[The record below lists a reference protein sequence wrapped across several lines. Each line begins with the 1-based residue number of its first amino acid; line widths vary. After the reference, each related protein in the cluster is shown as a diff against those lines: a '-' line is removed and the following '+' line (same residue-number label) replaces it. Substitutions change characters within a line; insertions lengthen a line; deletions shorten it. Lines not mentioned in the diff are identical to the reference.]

1 MSWKKVGSIKQFE
14 NFNNL
19 NVNSIVTD
27 DFVMREDYKG
37 TFTISGELFV
47 REDCSL
53 NGNVEVGKNVYVDES
68 VYVKDRVYIDNGS
81 NQYRFLDNS
90 VQGLGIDVANPQ
102 AILDISGNNNHILH
116 VFSNQESVKSTLIQN
131 QKENKGELQL
141 DNSFGIF
148 QWTFQNDNS
157 ASIVYDVSN
166 QEFLVD
172 KSLVVDNALLVK
184 SNAQIMDSLDVCSNT
199 VIGGDLDVLGTL
211 RLEGALSLNNDLS
224 MSGNLTVGNDATING
239 VLSTNDIIIGTN
251 QGIYMEQLSNSEPI
265 LRARDPVRDS
275 STNVDRMSSGKTVDD
290 FMSDISCITLTNDLL
305 IRGNVYIE
313 KEHNIQLEN
322 TILNSQGIFENLKG
336 TNASGFVINQQSS
349 VTISNEDLKGHGFYW
364 YNRPS
369 TTSQDAFVKISNMD
383 ADKMS
388 FRSAT
393 NPNVVALNFSQLN
406 APGLSTGILSL
417 RDNNLTQN
425 NTNDNYEIVSSHHLS
440 TIDVSSSLQN
450 IFHLQSNKMHVTDA
464 SFTTVEVTGTAT
476 IEDIKCNDTLDV
488 SYIDVSTVD
497 ASNVVVKS
505 SLTSLQNTVLQDTVN
520 QGSFGVSGI
529 SNFYG
534 NAIIH
539 EYLMGNSITISNEA
553 IFRKDIDVYGD
564 INAHKDISLNGNI
577 RLQGTL
583 FVNDNVTIGGSSS
596 ENDSLLVKQNLTI
609 GSSTVD
615 TNQAVTIS
623 GDISMSGM
631 IEAESIVLRQNL
643 NAKDISLNGNLYL
656 NSNSLDLSNGTV
668 AFMHDGNTYTL
679 SAQRLSYLTTISS
692 DIQEQIGS
700 IKTDLDLGASEDNT
714 FEGVNT
720 FTNTTILHNTDVCGN
735 VLLERNLE
743 VQGDASLN
751 NVVVTGN
758 MTIESRDTNFTG
770 DLNLIGK
777 TEFIGDFTADNDTN
791 DGVNTQKYEYYEVNK
806 NGSLNILNNIKC
818 IGQKVKTFVFRPNDD
833 IGNINDVHS
842 KDTDENYVDFWTVTS
857 NGTDTSYYDN
867 KSNIYGDLSV
877 VETVRGGEIECNI
890 LTPRKFLTLSGD
902 MQLRVNNNIFT
913 PDRLVKTLNITNDN
927 DNTLQLNDVCM
938 NTVVINDSMTVN
950 GPITLG
956 GGASITAPDSNASFQ
971 QLTIGSNIFADTLE
985 VVNIRFLTA
994 GGQTVTSINNETTF
1008 AIYRSGL
1015 IGTSSSG
1022 ILMSQEGTLANNLT
1036 RAFVYINGDL
1046 SENVFFIGKVYAT
1059 GTDPNVEM
1067 KEKGNLVTNI
1077 SDSEYLYTGN
1087 LFVSENASI
1096 HGTISNEIL
1105 QIVHDQSGMIQFT
1118 NKATDASNQETYI
1131 PFLFSNVNKVVDDNR
1146 NNAFIETVFTDGS
1159 RNRIEIQ
1166 YAYETET
1173 HTNNYFADYHNFF
1186 GEVSFNSRFDVSGD
1200 VSFNS
1205 NLDVSVNLMVNGDT
1219 DLNGRM
1225 DVSGDVSFNSNL
1237 DVSKNMIVYGTTD
1250 LIGHLD
1256 VSGDVS
1262 FNSNLDVSVNLMVNG
1277 DTDLNGRLDVSGDVS
1292 FNSNLDV
1299 LGVLKIGTGAPTT
1312 YISNN
1317 KPGSAGF
1324 APSSIYI
1331 GSVPTY
1337 SGNIEQDLCY
1347 NRVKDTGNTDGD
1359 GYPIYERDPL
1369 LNPVADSNT
1378 FSFGLGCFQNLNNTD
1393 VSGYPR
1399 GGNKARANVA
1409 IGQSAIRDASSAF
1422 TTVAVGYEAL
1432 YKAKQL
1438 LANNTAIGH
1447 LAGGTIITEQ
1457 EISNNT
1463 FLGAG
1468 TGFNNDSNAYS
1479 NSTAVGYLAKIDASN
1494 QIVLGRPEDYV
1505 YAPNDVHIGD
1515 MLKMRRATN
1524 GDVISIHNG
1533 ANSSQYCIG
1542 ILPSTTYFTSG
1553 QYFDFIYRSA
1563 PGANDGLTNSYDYNL
1578 RVEVGNASNPKI
1590 ISSTDTTEISGN
1602 LTVSDVVTANSF
1614 NANSD
1619 YRLKENIQTISGDI
1633 LTVDNIR
1640 PVSYRLKSN
1649 QKSTLGFIAHEI
1661 QEHVPTA
1668 VSGEKDGET
1677 MQSVD
1682 YNQIIPILVK
1692 EIQELKK
1699 RVTYL
1704 EQNQK

>member
-131 QKENKGELQL
+131 QKQNKGELQL

-148 QWTFQNDNS
+148 KWTFQNDNS

-224 MSGNLTVGNDATING
+224 MSDNLTVGNDATING

-322 TILNSQGIFENLKG
+322 TILNSQGIFENIKG

-450 IFHLQSNKMHVTDA
+450 IFHLQSNKIHVTDA

-505 SLTSLQNTVLQDTVN
+505 SLSSLQNTVLQDTVN
-520 QGSFGVSGI
+520 KGSFDVSGI

-583 FVNDNVTIGGSSS
+583 YVNDNVTIGGSSS

-700 IKTDLDLGASEDNT
+700 IKTDLDLGALEDNT

-751 NVVVTGN
+751 NVVVSGN

-777 TEFIGDFTADNDTN
+777 TEFVGDFTADNNTN

-818 IGQKVKTFVFRPNDD
+818 IGQTVKTFRFTPNDFIED
-833 IGNINDVHS
+833 IEDVHTEGN
-842 KDTDENYVDFWTVTS
+842 KGYVDFWAVTS

-867 KSNIYGDLSV
+867 TSDTYGDLSV

-890 LTPRKFLTLSGD
+890 LTPRQFLTLSGD
-902 MQLRVNNNIFT
+902 MQLRVNNNSYT
-913 PDRLVKTLNITNDN
+913 TDRLVKTLNITNDN

-938 NTVVINDSMTVN
+938 NTINIRDSMTVN

-956 GGASITAPDSNASFQ
+956 FESSITAPNSNASFD
-971 QLTIGSNIFADTLE
+971 QLSGSTIFANNLE
-985 VVNIRFLTA
+985 VVNISFKTSS
-994 GGQTVTSINNETTF
+994 GQSATSINNETTY
-1008 AIYRSGL
+1008 AVYRSRAL
-1015 IGTSSSG
+1015 GTSSSG
-1022 ILMSQEGTLANNLT
+1022 ILMSQEGTLGNDKT
-1036 RAFVYINGDL
+1036 RAFVYINSDI
-1046 SENVFFIGKVYAT
+1046 SSQNIFFIGRVRTT
-1059 GTDPNVEM
+1059 GDNSRVEII
-1067 KEKGNLVTNI
+1067 EKGNLVTNI

-1118 NKATDASNQETYI
+1118 NKATYASNQETYI

-1173 HTNNYFADYHNFF
+1173 QTNNYFADYHNFF

-1205 NLDVSVNLMVNGDT
+1205 NLEVMKSIQQNTTLISSDISNIEIRANSDNAIIKGSGNFTFGLNNLMQDDSKGGCSNNQAIGISCLATGNNIQESTAIGTFALSRTENSERNCAYGFHSFVHLQTGNNNVAYGVDSGYNLNNGSY
-1219 DLNGRM
+1219 N
-1225 DVSGDVSFNSNL
+1225 SFFGDSTQIAIDISDQTINYS
-1237 DVSKNMIVYGTTD
+1237 TA
-1250 LIGHLD
+1250 
-1256 VSGDVS
+1256 
-1262 FNSNLDVSVNLMVNG
+1262 
-1277 DTDLNGRLDVSGDVS
+1277 
-1292 FNSNLDV
+1292 
-1299 LGVLKIGTGAPTT
+1299 IGTGA
-1312 YISNN
+1312 
-1317 KPGSAGF
+1317 
-1324 APSSIYI
+1324 
-1331 GSVPTY
+1331 
-1337 SGNIEQDLCY
+1337 
-1347 NRVKDTGNTDGD
+1347 
-1359 GYPIYERDPL
+1359 
-1369 LNPVADSNT
+1369 
-1378 FSFGLGCFQNLNNTD
+1378 
-1393 VSGYPR
+1393 
-1399 GGNKARANVA
+1399 
-1409 IGQSAIRDASSAF
+1409 
-1422 TTVAVGYEAL
+1422 
-1432 YKAKQL
+1432 
-1438 LANNTAIGH
+1438 
-1447 LAGGTIITEQ
+1447 TI
-1457 EISNNT
+1457 N
-1463 FLGAG
+1463 
-1468 TGFNNDSNAYS
+1468 
-1479 NSTAVGYLAKIDASN
+1479 ASN

-1515 MLKMRRATN
+1515 MLKMRRTSD
-1524 GDVISIHNG
+1524 GDVISIRNG

-1542 ILPSTTYFTSG
+1542 SLASTTYFTSG
-1553 QYFDFIYRSA
+1553 QYFDFVYRSS
-1563 PGANDGLTNSYDYNL
+1563 TTSNSDDYNL
-1578 RVEVGNASNPKI
+1578 RVEVGNTSNNPKI
-1590 ISSTDTTEISGN
+1590 ISSTDITDISGA
-1602 LTVSDVVTANSF
+1602 LTASGVITANSF

-1699 RVTYL
+1699 RVAYL

>member
-68 VYVKDRVYIDNGS
+68 VYVKDRVYIDNGT

-131 QKENKGELQL
+131 QKQNKGELQL

-184 SNAQIMDSLDVCSNT
+184 SNVQIMDSLDVCSNT
-199 VIGGDLDVLGTL
+199 VIGGDLDALGTL

-239 VLSTNDIIIGTN
+239 ILSTNDIIIGTN

-265 LRARDPVRDS
+265 LRARDSVRDS

-520 QGSFGVSGI
+520 QGSFDVSGI

-553 IFRKDIDVYGD
+553 IFLKDLDVYGD

-583 FVNDNVTIGGSSS
+583 FVNDNVTIGGSLS

-631 IEAESIVLRQNL
+631 IEAESIVLRQKL

-679 SAQRLSYLTTISS
+679 SAQTLSYLTTISS
-692 DIQEQIGS
+692 DIQKQIGS

-751 NVVVTGN
+751 NLVVSGN

-777 TEFIGDFTADNDTN
+777 TEFIGDFTADNNTN
-791 DGVNTQKYEYYEVNK
+791 DGVNTQKYEYYEVNQ
-806 NGSLNILNNIKC
+806 NGSLNILNNITC

-833 IGNINDVHS
+833 IRSINDVHS
-842 KDTDENYVDFWTVTS
+842 KDTDENYVDFWAKTS
-857 NGTDTSYYDN
+857 NGTDLSYYEN
-867 KSNIYGDLSV
+867 ENNQKIYGNLSV
-877 VETVRGGEIECNI
+877 VDTVRGGEIECNI
-890 LTPRKFLTLSGD
+890 LTPRQFLTLSGD
-902 MQLRVNNNIFT
+902 MQLRVNNNSFT
-913 PDRLVKTLNITNDN
+913 TDRLVKTLNITNDN

-938 NTVVINDSMTVN
+938 NTIVIRDNMTVN

-956 GGASITAPDSNASFQ
+956 FESSITAPNSNASFD
-971 QLTIGSNIFADTLE
+971 QLSGSTIFANNLE
-985 VVNIRFLTA
+985 VVNISFKTNT
-994 GGQTVTSINNETTF
+994 GQSATSINNETTY
-1008 AIYRSGL
+1008 AVYRSRAL
-1015 IGTSSSG
+1015 GTSSSG
-1022 ILMSQEGTLANNLT
+1022 ILMSQEGTLGNDKT
-1036 RAFVYINGDL
+1036 RAFVYINSDI
-1046 SENVFFIGKVYAT
+1046 SSQNIFFIGRVRTT
-1059 GTDPNVEM
+1059 GTNSRVEVV
-1067 KEKGNLVTNI
+1067 EKGNLVTNI

-1131 PFLFSNVNKVVDDNR
+1131 PFLFSNVNKVVDDNS

-1173 HTNNYFADYHNFF
+1173 QTNNYFADYHNF
-1186 GEVSFNSRFDVSGD
+1186 
-1200 VSFNS
+1200 
-1205 NLDVSVNLMVNGDT
+1205 
-1219 DLNGRM
+1219 
-1225 DVSGDVSFNSNL
+1225 
-1237 DVSKNMIVYGTTD
+1237 YG
-1250 LIGHLD
+1250 
-1256 VSGDVS
+1256 
-1262 FNSNLDVSVNLMVNG
+1262 
-1277 DTDLNGRLDVSGDVS
+1277 
-1292 FNSNLDV
+1292 
-1299 LGVLKIGTGAPTT
+1299 
-1312 YISNN
+1312 
-1317 KPGSAGF
+1317 
-1324 APSSIYI
+1324 
-1331 GSVPTY
+1331 
-1337 SGNIEQDLCY
+1337 
-1347 NRVKDTGNTDGD
+1347 
-1359 GYPIYERDPL
+1359 
-1369 LNPVADSNT
+1369 
-1378 FSFGLGCFQNLNNTD
+1378 
-1393 VSGYPR
+1393 
-1399 GGNKARANVA
+1399 
-1409 IGQSAIRDASSAF
+1409 
-1422 TTVAVGYEAL
+1422 
-1432 YKAKQL
+1432 
-1438 LANNTAIGH
+1438 
-1447 LAGGTIITEQ
+1447 
-1457 EISNNT
+1457 
-1463 FLGAG
+1463 
-1468 TGFNNDSNAYS
+1468 
-1479 NSTAVGYLAKIDASN
+1479 
-1494 QIVLGRPEDYV
+1494 
-1505 YAPNDVHIGD
+1505 DVHIGNILA
-1515 MLKMRRATN
+1515 MTNAPRASKDPTADPEQN
-1524 GDVISIHNG
+1524 KVIKEGFDAIRLWDG
-1533 ANSSQYCIG
+1533 AGADKQKYALGVGEENDGGFLYM
-1542 ILPSTTYFTSG
+1542 TSRN
-1553 QYFDFIYRSA
+1553 FVDFICRTDSIVSSGN
-1563 PGANDGLTNSYDYNL
+1563 PDPSNNDYKL
-1578 RVEVGNASNPKI
+1578 RIKVSDDSRPTLSNPKI
-1590 ISSTDTTEISGN
+1590 ISSTDITEISGN
-1602 LTVSDVVTANSF
+1602 LNVSATVTANSF

-1619 YRLKENIQTISGDI
+1619 YRIKENIQTISGDI

-1704 EQNQK
+1704 EKNQK

>member
-131 QKENKGELQL
+131 QKQNKGELQL

-224 MSGNLTVGNDATING
+224 MSGNLNVGNDATING

-336 TNASGFVINQQSS
+336 TDASGFVINQQSS

-488 SYIDVSTVD
+488 SNIDVSTVD

-505 SLTSLQNTVLQDTVN
+505 SLSSLQNTVLQDTVN
-520 QGSFGVSGI
+520 QGSFDVSGI

-714 FEGVNT
+714 FTGVNT

-758 MTIESRDTNFTG
+758 MTIENRDTNFTG
-770 DLNLIGK
+770 D
-777 TEFIGDFTADNDTN
+777 
-791 DGVNTQKYEYYEVNK
+791 
-806 NGSLNILNNIKC
+806 
-818 IGQKVKTFVFRPNDD
+818 
-833 IGNINDVHS
+833 
-842 KDTDENYVDFWTVTS
+842 
-857 NGTDTSYYDN
+857 
-867 KSNIYGDLSV
+867 
-877 VETVRGGEIECNI
+877 
-890 LTPRKFLTLSGD
+890 
-902 MQLRVNNNIFT
+902 
-913 PDRLVKTLNITNDN
+913 
-927 DNTLQLNDVCM
+927 
-938 NTVVINDSMTVN
+938 
-950 GPITLG
+950 
-956 GGASITAPDSNASFQ
+956 
-971 QLTIGSNIFADTLE
+971 
-985 VVNIRFLTA
+985 
-994 GGQTVTSINNETTF
+994 
-1008 AIYRSGL
+1008 
-1015 IGTSSSG
+1015 
-1022 ILMSQEGTLANNLT
+1022 
-1036 RAFVYINGDL
+1036 
-1046 SENVFFIGKVYAT
+1046 
-1059 GTDPNVEM
+1059 
-1067 KEKGNLVTNI
+1067 
-1077 SDSEYLYTGN
+1077 
-1087 LFVSENASI
+1087 
-1096 HGTISNEIL
+1096 
-1105 QIVHDQSGMIQFT
+1105 
-1118 NKATDASNQETYI
+1118 
-1131 PFLFSNVNKVVDDNR
+1131 
-1146 NNAFIETVFTDGS
+1146 
-1159 RNRIEIQ
+1159 
-1166 YAYETET
+1166 
-1173 HTNNYFADYHNFF
+1173 
-1186 GEVSFNSRFDVSGD
+1186 
-1200 VSFNS
+1200 
-1205 NLDVSVNLMVNGDT
+1205 
-1219 DLNGRM
+1219 
-1225 DVSGDVSFNSNL
+1225 
-1237 DVSKNMIVYGTTD
+1237 
-1250 LIGHLD
+1250 
-1256 VSGDVS
+1256 
-1262 FNSNLDVSVNLMVNG
+1262 
-1277 DTDLNGRLDVSGDVS
+1277 
-1292 FNSNLDV
+1292 
-1299 LGVLKIGTGAPTT
+1299 
-1312 YISNN
+1312 
-1317 KPGSAGF
+1317 
-1324 APSSIYI
+1324 
-1331 GSVPTY
+1331 
-1337 SGNIEQDLCY
+1337 
-1347 NRVKDTGNTDGD
+1347 
-1359 GYPIYERDPL
+1359 
-1369 LNPVADSNT
+1369 
-1378 FSFGLGCFQNLNNTD
+1378 
-1393 VSGYPR
+1393 
-1399 GGNKARANVA
+1399 
-1409 IGQSAIRDASSAF
+1409 
-1422 TTVAVGYEAL
+1422 
-1432 YKAKQL
+1432 
-1438 LANNTAIGH
+1438 
-1447 LAGGTIITEQ
+1447 
-1457 EISNNT
+1457 
-1463 FLGAG
+1463 
-1468 TGFNNDSNAYS
+1468 
-1479 NSTAVGYLAKIDASN
+1479 
-1494 QIVLGRPEDYV
+1494 
-1505 YAPNDVHIGD
+1505 
-1515 MLKMRRATN
+1515 
-1524 GDVISIHNG
+1524 
-1533 ANSSQYCIG
+1533 
-1542 ILPSTTYFTSG
+1542 
-1553 QYFDFIYRSA
+1553 
-1563 PGANDGLTNSYDYNL
+1563 
-1578 RVEVGNASNPKI
+1578 
-1590 ISSTDTTEISGN
+1590 
-1602 LTVSDVVTANSF
+1602 
-1614 NANSD
+1614 
-1619 YRLKENIQTISGDI
+1619 
-1633 LTVDNIR
+1633 
-1640 PVSYRLKSN
+1640 
-1649 QKSTLGFIAHEI
+1649 
-1661 QEHVPTA
+1661 
-1668 VSGEKDGET
+1668 
-1677 MQSVD
+1677 
-1682 YNQIIPILVK
+1682 
-1692 EIQELKK
+1692 
-1699 RVTYL
+1699 
-1704 EQNQK
+1704 

>member
-1219 DLNGRM
+1219 DLNGR
-1225 DVSGDVSFNSNL
+1225 
-1237 DVSKNMIVYGTTD
+1237 
-1250 LIGHLD
+1250 
-1256 VSGDVS
+1256 
-1262 FNSNLDVSVNLMVNG
+1262 
-1277 DTDLNGRLDVSGDVS
+1277 LDVSGDVS

-1542 ILPSTTYFTSG
+1542 ILASTTYFTSG

>member
-68 VYVKDRVYIDNGS
+68 VYVKDRVYIDNGT

-131 QKENKGELQL
+131 QKQNKGELQL

-184 SNAQIMDSLDVCSNT
+184 SNVQIMDSLDVCSNT
-199 VIGGDLDVLGTL
+199 VIGGDLDALGTL

-239 VLSTNDIIIGTN
+239 ILSTNDIIIGTN

-520 QGSFGVSGI
+520 QGSFDVSGI

-539 EYLMGNSITISNEA
+539 EYLMGNSITINNEA
-553 IFRKDIDVYGD
+553 IFLKDLDVYGD

-596 ENDSLLVKQNLTI
+596 KNDSLLVKQNLTI

-631 IEAESIVLRQNL
+631 IEAESIVLRQIL

-679 SAQRLSYLTTISS
+679 SAQMLSYLTTISS

-751 NVVVTGN
+751 NLVVSGN

-777 TEFIGDFTADNDTN
+777 TEFVGDFTADNKSDLV
-791 DGVNTQKYEYYEVNK
+791 DTQKYEYYEVNQ

-833 IGNINDVHS
+833 ITNIEDVHTI
-842 KDTDENYVDFWTVTS
+842 KDTEINPNYEDFWTKTS
-857 NGTDTSYYDN
+857 NGTDLSYYEN
-867 KSNIYGDLSV
+867 ENNQKIYGNLSV
-877 VETVRGGEIECNI
+877 VDTVRGGEIECNI
-890 LTPRKFLTLSGD
+890 LTPRQFLTLSGD
-902 MQLRVNNNIFT
+902 MQLRVNNNSFT
-913 PDRLVKTLNITNDN
+913 TDRLVKTLNITNDN

-938 NTVVINDSMTVN
+938 NTIVIRDNMTVN

-956 GGASITAPDSNASFQ
+956 FESSITAPNSNASFD
-971 QLTIGSNIFADTLE
+971 QLSGSTIFANNLE
-985 VVNIRFLTA
+985 VVNISFKTNT
-994 GGQTVTSINNETTF
+994 GQSATSINNETTY
-1008 AIYRSGL
+1008 AVYRSRAL
-1015 IGTSSSG
+1015 GTSSSG
-1022 ILMSQEGTLANNLT
+1022 ILMSQEGTLGNNDT
-1036 RAFVYINGDL
+1036 RAFVYINSDI
-1046 SENVFFIGKVYAT
+1046 SSQNIFFIGRVRTT
-1059 GTDPNVEM
+1059 GTNSRVEVV
-1067 KEKGNLVTNI
+1067 EKGNLVTNI

-1131 PFLFSNVNKVVDDNR
+1131 PFLFSNVNKVVDDNS

-1173 HTNNYFADYHNFF
+1173 QTNNYFADYHNF
-1186 GEVSFNSRFDVSGD
+1186 
-1200 VSFNS
+1200 
-1205 NLDVSVNLMVNGDT
+1205 
-1219 DLNGRM
+1219 
-1225 DVSGDVSFNSNL
+1225 
-1237 DVSKNMIVYGTTD
+1237 YG
-1250 LIGHLD
+1250 
-1256 VSGDVS
+1256 
-1262 FNSNLDVSVNLMVNG
+1262 
-1277 DTDLNGRLDVSGDVS
+1277 
-1292 FNSNLDV
+1292 
-1299 LGVLKIGTGAPTT
+1299 
-1312 YISNN
+1312 
-1317 KPGSAGF
+1317 
-1324 APSSIYI
+1324 
-1331 GSVPTY
+1331 
-1337 SGNIEQDLCY
+1337 
-1347 NRVKDTGNTDGD
+1347 
-1359 GYPIYERDPL
+1359 
-1369 LNPVADSNT
+1369 
-1378 FSFGLGCFQNLNNTD
+1378 
-1393 VSGYPR
+1393 
-1399 GGNKARANVA
+1399 
-1409 IGQSAIRDASSAF
+1409 
-1422 TTVAVGYEAL
+1422 
-1432 YKAKQL
+1432 
-1438 LANNTAIGH
+1438 
-1447 LAGGTIITEQ
+1447 
-1457 EISNNT
+1457 
-1463 FLGAG
+1463 
-1468 TGFNNDSNAYS
+1468 
-1479 NSTAVGYLAKIDASN
+1479 
-1494 QIVLGRPEDYV
+1494 
-1505 YAPNDVHIGD
+1505 DVHIGNILA
-1515 MLKMRRATN
+1515 MTNAPRASKDPTDPAQN
-1524 GDVISIHNG
+1524 KIIKEGFDAIRLWDG
-1533 ANSSQYCIG
+1533 AGADKQKYALGVGEENDGGFLYM
-1542 ILPSTTYFTSG
+1542 TSRN
-1553 QYFDFIYRSA
+1553 FVDFICRTDSIVSSGN
-1563 PGANDGLTNSYDYNL
+1563 PDPSNNDYKL
-1578 RVEVGNASNPKI
+1578 RIKVSESNPKI

-1602 LTVSDVVTANSF
+1602 LTLSNDLLCNAIDAQTIYITNGNGMNGIMYRDNSYNMLKENDNIIVDTSGNLTASGTGGGVITANSF
-1614 NANSD
+1614 NATSD
-1619 YRLKENIQTISGDI
+1619 YRIKENIQTIRGDI

-1699 RVTYL
+1699 RVAYL
-1704 EQNQK
+1704 EKNQK